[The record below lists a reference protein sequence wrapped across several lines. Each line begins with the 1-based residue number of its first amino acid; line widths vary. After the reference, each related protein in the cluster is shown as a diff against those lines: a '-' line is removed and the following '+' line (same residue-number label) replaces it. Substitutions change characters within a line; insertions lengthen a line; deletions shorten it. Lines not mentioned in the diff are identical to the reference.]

1 MSFQKLFKGSQVQD
15 AALKR
20 KGPDIWKNPQSSLH
34 PPFFS
39 EENLVS
45 VSSKAELRESV
56 LVKKTFF
63 FVGLTL

>member
-39 EENLVS
+39 ENLVS